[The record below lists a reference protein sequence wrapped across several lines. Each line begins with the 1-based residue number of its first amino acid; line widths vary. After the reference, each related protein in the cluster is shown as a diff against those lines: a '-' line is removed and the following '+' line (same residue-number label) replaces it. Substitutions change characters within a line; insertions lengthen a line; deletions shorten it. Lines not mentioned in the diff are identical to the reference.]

1 MSYRLIY
8 LSDNSDLGTSYE
20 TYEDAEFDQSMMSEI
35 HGPFKIVQ
43 QPDEPIDIP
52 KEILF

>member
-8 LSDNSDLGTSYE
+8 LSDNSDLGLSYE
-20 TYEDAEFDQSMMSEI
+20 TYEEAELDQSMMSEI

-43 QPDEPIDIP
+43 
-52 KEILF
+52 EIN